1 MKYTY
6 CTGILLLITTFL
18 FSCKKDKSDSPTP
31 FIGIVIDNLIKTQP
45 DTVNFTA
52 ISTIPST
59 YTWNFGDGAAEVNGE
74 TVTHI
79 FDIGYY
85 YVNLTAVTDANRS
98 ASVFKGINTSKY
110 RRAVI
115 NNIKLFQI
123 PVLRPDGSPWDTD
136 GTMPDVYCEVS
147 TGTRT
152 GTTATIT
159 NADAGSGINLNLNF
173 FTAFSDSLFDQPL
186 VIKIYNSNDTPI
198 ANDLIETVTLDK
210 NLTELITN
218 HEPYATFK
226 TFQTTTV
233 SGQLGFNWVQ

>member
-1 MKYTY
+1 MRPIKYIIIALAISII
-6 CTGILLLITTFL
+6 G
-18 FSCKKDKSDSPTP
+18 SCKKDNSEPPAP
-31 FIGIVIDNLIKTQP
+31 FIGIVINNPIKTQP

-52 ISTIPST
+52 TSTIPST

-85 YVNLTAVTDANRS
+85 YVTLSAVTDANRS
-98 ASVFKGINTSKY
+98 ASIFKGVNTSKY

-115 NNIKLFQI
+115 NNIKLFQV
-123 PVLRPDGSPWDTD
+123 PLTRSDGSPWETD
-136 GTMPDVYCEVS
+136 GTKPDVYCEVS

-159 NADAGSGINLNLNF
+159 NADVGSGINLNLNF
-173 FTAFSDSLFDQPL
+173 FTSFSDSLFDQPL
-186 VIKIYNSNDTPI
+186 VIKIYNANDSPI
-198 ANDLIETVTLDK
+198 ENDLIETVTLDK

-218 HEPYATFK
+218 QEPYANFK

-233 SGQLGFNWVQ
+233 SGRLGFNWVQ